1 MKDFRL
7 KSKIE
12 LLINSLFATNVHVYT
27 CNKNFMYMKY
37 LGDSF
42 VQTLKFFAFSIFK
55 V

>member
-12 LLINSLFATNVHVYT
+12 LLIKSLFATNVY
-27 CNKNFMYMKY
+27 NKNFMYMKY

-42 VQTLKFFAFSIFK
+42 KQTLKCFAFSIFK